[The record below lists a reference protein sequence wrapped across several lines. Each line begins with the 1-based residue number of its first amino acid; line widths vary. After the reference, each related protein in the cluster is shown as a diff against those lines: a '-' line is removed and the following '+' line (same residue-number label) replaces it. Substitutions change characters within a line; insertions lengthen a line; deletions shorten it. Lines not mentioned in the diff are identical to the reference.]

1 MARSITLSVLA
12 FLSVLL
18 HVMVVSAA
26 LKPGTYFIHNEHGP
40 LAVGPVPLI
49 YPPPDVPVRI
59 MSGFTERWTVA
70 KNADG
75 HYTISAYGGYKI
87 ADKKKGSVFVSHVM
101 PALAMAVESAGGN
114 QYTISVPNEDRVFT
128 YKADDFLQVIFEPAD
143 GSSAQKWSF
152 MSAEREL

>member
-1 MARSITLSVLA
+1 MAHSITLSVLA
-12 FLSVLL
+12 FLSVPL

-26 LKPGTYFIHNEHGP
+26 LEPGTYFIHNGDGP
-40 LAVGPVPLI
+40 LAVGPDPLI

-59 MSGFTERWTVA
+59 MGGFNERWIVA
-70 KNADG
+70 KNANG
-75 HYTISAYGGYKI
+75 HYTIGAYGGYKI
-87 ADKKKGSVFVSHVM
+87 ADKKNESVFVSHVM
-101 PALAMAVESAGGN
+101 PALAVAVESADGN

-128 YKADDFLQVIFEPAD
+128 YKADVFPQIIFEPAD